1 MKRLIHIILFIL
13 IYSCSAY
20 SQFSKNIE
28 ISSYLDDNLYRS
40 PFPVSDLFTN
50 IDLSLAYRPEGSNL
64 NFSYTGGFFL
74 YQETKERNFSM
85 HGLGISYF
93 KSFGAEGE
101 HTYYFGLDGLLR
113 RDNEEFNYYDY
124 NQAYIYANIRF
135 DLNYLFLK
143 TGYNFRYRNYSN
155 LPDLT
160 NNRHYGYIQL
170 NKSFE
175 SRTTIILETDIG
187 QKSFAG
193 QEFYSSSSGGGR
205 GHGMISTSTMSTTLT
220 TNIPSLSHVIFLAR
234 MAQSLHDKLGLF
246 IQFRKQT
253 SLTGQTS
260 FVNSD
265 GYYQDEELFDDP
277 FSYES
282 EGISSQAT
290 WMLPWSMKIQLGGT
304 LISKNYIS
312 EQAFVS
318 FDDTL
323 ASGGLRAD
331 DQNYYYINFSKTF
344 FLNKSW
350 LNLLRINLYSNFID
364 NKSNS
369 YWYNYKNLV
378 LGGGI
383 QWNF

>member
-1 MKRLIHIILFIL
+1 MKRLIHIILFVL

-20 SQFSKNIE
+20 SQFSKHIE

-50 IDLSLAYRPEGSNL
+50 IDLSLAYRPERSNL

-74 YQETKERNFSM
+74 YQEAKERNFSM
-85 HGLGISYF
+85 HGLGLSYF
-93 KSFGAEGE
+93 KSFGAEEE

-113 RDNEEFNYYDY
+113 RDNEEYNYYDY

-143 TGYNFRYRNYSN
+143 AGYNFRYRNYSN

-193 QEFYSSSSGGGR
+193 QDFYSSSGGGGR
-205 GHGMISTSTMSTTLT
+205 GSGMMSNSTMSTTVT
-220 TNIPSLSHVIFLAR
+220 ANIPSLSHVIFLAR

-246 IQFRKQT
+246 IQFRKQI

-290 WMLPWSMKIQLGGT
+290 WMLPWSMKIQIGGS

-331 DQNYYYINFSKTF
+331 DQNYYYLNFSKTF
-344 FLNKSW
+344 YLNKSW
-350 LNLLRINLYSNFID
+350 MKLLRISFYSNFID